1 MLHDSCCATQ
11 TVAKFYIL
19 FLESKKYEDDNFDS
33 SDFMQATSS
42 DESFVG
48 RYVFIIF
55 FAVVAL
61 LGGRIW
67 YVRRKR
73 AQVGFGGFGGIPKDL
88 STNQE
93 RQRLT
98 TNQNEDDEDVLYRQ
112 REF

>member
-1 MLHDSCCATQ
+1 MKTS
-11 TVAKFYIL
+11 
-19 FLESKKYEDDNFDS
+19 
-33 SDFMQATSS
+33 SS
-42 DESFVG
+42 DESFIG

-112 REF
+112 REFWYVQT